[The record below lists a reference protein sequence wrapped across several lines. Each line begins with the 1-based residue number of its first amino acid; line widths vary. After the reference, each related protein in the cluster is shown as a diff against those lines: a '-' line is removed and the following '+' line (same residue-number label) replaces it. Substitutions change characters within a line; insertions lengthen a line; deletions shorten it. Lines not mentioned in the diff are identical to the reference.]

1 MAGERGRL
9 DGRLYN
15 DAMRVLVLSDVH
27 GNLEAL
33 EAVWAAARG
42 QYDRC
47 VCLGDVV
54 GYGADPNACA
64 EQVRERAAVTVRG
77 NHDRACV
84 EPAQAVDFNPVAREA
99 AEWTHRQLEEGTL
112 AWLRAL
118 PAGPILDEGVQL
130 AHGSPLDEDEYI
142 TSPERAAR
150 SLAAAPC
157 ALTVIGHTHLQGGF
171 WRRGND
177 ISRVVKQP
185 GLVRVEA
192 DTFYLLNPGSVGQ
205 PRDGD
210 WRAAYMIYDQQGG
223 EASFFRVPY
232 DLKRAQDKILDARLP
247 RSLAER
253 LAGGW

>member
-1 MAGERGRL
+1 
-9 DGRLYN
+9 
-15 DAMRVLVLSDVH
+15 MRVLVLSDVH

-33 EAVWAAARG
+33 EAVWAAAGG
-42 QYDRC
+42 QYERC

-64 EQVRERAAVTVRG
+64 EQVRERAAVVIRG

-84 EPAQAVDFNPVAREA
+84 EPEQAVDFNPIAREA
-99 AEWTHRQLEEGTL
+99 VEWTHRALEAGTL
-112 AWLRAL
+112 AWLRNL
-118 PAGPILDEGVQL
+118 PAGPIMDEGVQL

-142 TSPERAAR
+142 TSPEGAAR
-150 SLAAAPC
+150 SLAAVPC
-157 ALTVIGHTHLQGGF
+157 PLTVIGHTHLQGGF
-171 WRRGND
+171 WRHGNA
-177 ISRVVKQP
+177 ISRVVSKP
-185 GLVRVEA
+185 TGRVRMEA
-192 DTFYLLNPGSVGQ
+192 DAFYLLNPGSVGQ

-210 WRAAYMIYDQQGG
+210 WRAAYMIYDQQSG

-232 DLKRAQDKILDARLP
+232 DVKRAQEKILNARLP